1 MLIQVEKF
9 FTRKLHVPTKHIVQ
23 LADPCEQIPA
33 LTLRHLYTSLLKM
46 IQLDIVEQE
55 EQSMMKETL
64 RKVEK
69 SSSGSEISLN
79 AIVEWLQFMD
89 PKHDVPNNEIR
100 IACKLI
106 DWAIG
111 TFTCRS
117 ELETNV
123 EKLKTIKS
131 DHAANIKT
139 LKTGTSRFLEF
150 VDR

>member
-1 MLIQVEKF
+1 
-9 FTRKLHVPTKHIVQ
+9 
-23 LADPCEQIPA
+23 
-33 LTLRHLYTSLLKM
+33 M

-79 AIVEWLQFMD
+79 AIIEWLQFMD
-89 PKHDVPNNEIR
+89 PKHEVPQTEVGV
-100 IACKLI
+100 ACKLI

-111 TFTCRS
+111 TFTCRA
-117 ELETNV
+117 ELDANV
-123 EKLKTIKS
+123 EKLKTLKS

-139 LKTGTSRFLEF
+139 LKTGIFLF
-150 VDR
+150 WNYLICRIR